1 MPTDSLILFIKYLGT
16 TAGLG
21 AAIALL
27 TERVP
32 GFQRLSKAT
41 KATLVAI
48 LCITL
53 PLASWAALRFVPADV
68 FHQLDPLFQQLVVGV
83 SVLLTWLASQG
94 AHWADRKGATDGTS
108 RDKGSHG

>member
-27 TERVP
+27 TERMP

-41 KATLVAI
+41 KTTLVAT
-48 LCITL
+48 LCIVL
-53 PLASWAALRFVPADV
+53 PLASWALLRFVPADV
-68 FHQLDPLFQQLVVGV
+68 FNQLDPIFQQLIVGL
-83 SVLLTWLASQG
+83 SVLLTWLVSQG
-94 AHWADRKGATDGTS
+94 AHWADRQ
-108 RDKGSHG
+108 GSVDRAER